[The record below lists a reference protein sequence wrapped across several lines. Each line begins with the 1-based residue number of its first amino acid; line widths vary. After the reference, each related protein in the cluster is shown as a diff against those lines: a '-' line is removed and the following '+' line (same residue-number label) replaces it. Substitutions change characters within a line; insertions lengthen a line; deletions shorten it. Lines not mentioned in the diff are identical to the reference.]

1 MLITLLSI
9 FQSWLLHI
17 NTNILLVLT
26 QVPWKCSAP
35 LHIIA
40 WRLRSA
46 LTSQSWNR
54 VLCFSVCTLSEQS
67 LSAEH
72 QWKETPLG
80 KPFHKYLTTLNSIF
94 DVKTSQGA
102 AFGSG
107 SCHSIRGLGFKIVHL
122 IYTSSSLL
130 GLYVTE
136 PFHFVYQFWEAS
148 ELTRR
153 WRDKIEYRDKIM
165 FSVPPIP

>member
-1 MLITLLSI
+1 MPMILNLMPGQFLHCFMKLWNLKFVIFCKVLLYAYFLSPGLNRNIKRMLIKLLSI

-26 QVPWKCSAP
+26 KVPWKCSAP

-54 VLCFSVCTLSEQS
+54 VLCFSVRTLSEQS

-72 QWKETPLG
+72 LWKETPLG

-102 AFGSG
+102 AFGS
-107 SCHSIRGLGFKIVHL
+107 RAVR
-122 IYTSSSLL
+122 T
-130 GLYVTE
+130 
-136 PFHFVYQFWEAS
+136 FV
-148 ELTRR
+148 
-153 WRDKIEYRDKIM
+153 
-165 FSVPPIP
+165 V